1 MTRLPAARRFALA
14 LVALL
19 ALLALPLGA
28 FAADEAKG
36 AIKPADDKQEPQISV
51 KGAASEAA
59 AKEKLRADAL
69 LARCVIKP
77 VMTDEEIDTCKTAYR
92 LSDAAA
98 GHQKK

>member
-1 MTRLPAARRFALA
+1 MIRTPASFA
-14 LVALL
+14 ALL
-19 ALLALPLGA
+19 ACLALPLGA
-28 FAADEAKG
+28 FAAEEAKG

-77 VMTDEEIDTCKTAYR
+77 VMTDEEINTCKTAYR
-92 LSDAAA
+92 LSDAAQSHSA
-98 GHQKK
+98 KK